1 MQNEANSSSNT
12 SQNAF
17 VAGQKLA
24 GCYVLNREIPGES
37 GLAVWLANDEVLG
50 KEVSLHFVPL
60 AILDD
65 QRGMAELRQ
74 EVKRNR
80 QLIHPHIL
88 RVYDFVEGSGFAA
101 VSMDR
106 FDGESLESLLKRKGR
121 FEPSEIKAWIQQLA
135 GTLDDAHRV
144 QLLHRDIA
152 PSNIYVRPSGGLFVT
167 NFGVAR
173 CIRDAMERTRSL
185 SSDSLH
191 MAYMSPQQVDGEK
204 PTKSD
209 DVYGLGVLVCELIS
223 GKLPFSGHDVVP
235 AIRTTPAPR
244 VADLLGAP
252 VASEWESFVAACMSK
267 APEQRP
273 ATCGAAVALIHSSAG
288 TAGVGPSTPMPEAPP
303 VTKAEAEPVH
313 SPAPPR
319 PAAISAPGAPVKSG
333 GAERRVSFGGNT
345 AAHFNPAP
353 VTEAPEFAAIKD
365 TTLPPEPV
373 VPDSN
378 ATTKAQQAPPAP
390 PVAPANRQSGPKA
403 NLSSN
408 FPELSRPKSKWPV
421 VMAGLAVGLAAFAV
435 INPSSAV
442 RVKKINSGDTNDGAG
457 NVAVVSPDVSG
468 AVESLPLPKG
478 DSQLPPLDGSLP
490 PPVPEDVVNRN
501 LPLPVENVAALPI
514 PVSTLPS
521 NPADIS
527 PITPPPSPPS
537 DDPNK
542 SAVMVPKPS
551 KREIIGAKIPP
562 KVEPEIPPQV
572 PTSPPDVKVPAQLV
586 VGVAVKLP
594 PLPQMPAKLTIP
606 PGADT
611 ATLEKLI
618 AERSNVEVLL
628 KQTAGEAEQAQQ
640 EILHLSDRA
649 KKAQEDLRKTLDE
662 RKKVL
667 TPMLKE
673 NDALVVERKKREEEA
688 SRSEAL
694 ALEARKVADAAKTA
708 YETLVQQ
715 AAVKLEAAKKADEEL
730 RELGQKIVEQAK
742 QSEEFGKN
750 QTQVLALRQ
759 QAALG
764 LQQIERERAL
774 LIAAV
779 EKAKAGA
786 LEAMRVQNQAKIAD
800 LQKKIAPLE
809 SDIKRCEDVLVRL
822 KDIGEAGI
830 PAAKPISERIA
841 ATNAQLKA
849 LRDEIAQ
856 LGGASSPVNA
866 AQPVQPTL
874 QPPPVPTPQ
883 PLPPKSAATTNGVNS
898 IGMRFV
904 KIDDVDFAVN
914 LVTRKDYEAFANEKK
929 LKGGSWRTPGF
940 TQEEDHPVVNVT
952 WKEADAFCKWL
963 TEKDRKAG
971 AIKPTEFYRL
981 PSDFEWSRA
990 VGLPPES
997 GATPED
1003 RDLGVDGIFPWGIDW
1018 PPPAGAGNYAG
1029 EETNSEVKLQ
1039 GYRDDFQWTSP
1050 VGKFKPNAFGLND
1063 MGGNVWQWTNDYFNE
1078 AKESRVLRGG
1088 SWYNGGIKPS
1098 LLASC
1103 RYNAKPDASNDTY
1116 GFRVVRASE
1125 GGKPAVKPK

>member
-1 MQNEANSSSNT
+1 MQNEANSSSNP

-24 GCYVLNREIPGES
+24 GCYVLSREISGES

-50 KEVSLHFVPL
+50 KEVSLHFVPM

-80 QLIHPHIL
+80 QLIHPQIL

-106 FDGESLESLLKRKGR
+106 FDGESLESVLKRKGR
-121 FEPSEIKAWIQQLA
+121 FEPSEIKAWFQQLA

-144 QLLHRDIA
+144 QLIHRDLA
-152 PSNIYVRPSGGLFVT
+152 PSNIYVRPNGGLFVT

-185 SSDSLH
+185 SPDSLH

-204 PTKSD
+204 PTRSD
-209 DVYGLGVLVCELIS
+209 DIYGLGVLACELLS
-223 GKLPFSGHDVVP
+223 GKLPFSGSDVVP

-244 VADLLGAP
+244 VSDLLGAP
-252 VASEWESFVAACMSK
+252 VAAEWESFVAACLAK

-273 ATCGAAVALIHSSAG
+273 ATCGAAVALILS
-288 TAGVGPSTPMPEAPP
+288 TAGPAEATPSAPIAEAPP
-303 VTKAEAEPVH
+303 VAKAEAEPVQ

-319 PAAISAPGAPVKSG
+319 PAAMPASGAPVKSG

-353 VTEAPEFAAIKD
+353 VTESPEFAAIKD
-365 TTLPPEPV
+365 TTLPPEPAL
-373 VPDSN
+373 PDSN
-378 ATTKAQQAPPAP
+378 ATSKAQQAPPAP
-390 PVAPANRQSGPKA
+390 PVAPANRQPGPKA

-435 INPSSAV
+435 I
-442 RVKKINSGDTNDGAG
+442 KKIKSGDANDAVG
-457 NVAVVSPDVSG
+457 NVSAVSPDVSG
-468 AVESLPLPKG
+468 AVEPLPLPKG

-490 PPVPEDVVNRN
+490 PPVPANAINQN
-501 LPLPVENVAALPI
+501 LPLPVENVVALPI
-514 PVSTLPS
+514 PVSTPPAH
-521 NPADIS
+521 PADIS
-527 PITPPPSPPS
+527 PTSPLPSVPG
-537 DDPNK
+537 DEPNK
-542 SAVMVPKPS
+542 ATASVPKPS

-562 KVEPEIPPQV
+562 KVEPEAPPQA
-572 PTSPPDVKVPAQLV
+572 PTNPPSVKIPTLPM

-606 PGADT
+606 PGAD
-611 ATLEKLI
+611 AAALEKLI

-628 KQTAGEAEQAQQ
+628 KQTVGEAEQAQQ
-640 EILHLSDRA
+640 EILHLSDNA

-742 QSEEFGKN
+742 QSEELGKN

-759 QAALG
+759 QAAIA

-774 LIAAV
+774 LNAAV

-786 LEAMRVQNQAKIAD
+786 LEAMRIQNQAKIAD

-809 SDIKRCEDVLVRL
+809 ADIKRCEDVLVRL

-841 ATNAQLKA
+841 AINAQLKV
-849 LRDEIAQ
+849 LRDEISQ
-856 LGGASSPVNA
+856 LGGVSSPVNS
-866 AQPVQPTL
+866 VQPAPQP
-874 QPPPVPTPQ
+874 QPPAPQ
-883 PLPPKSAATTNGVNS
+883 PLPAKSAATTNGVNT

-940 TQEEDHPVVNVT
+940 IQEEDHPVVNVT

-963 TEKDRKAG
+963 TEKERKVG

-981 PSDFEWSRA
+981 PSDIEWSRA

-1003 RDLGVDGIFPWGIDW
+1003 RDLGVDGLFPWGLDW

-1078 AKESRVLRGG
+1078 AKESKVLRGG

-1103 RYNAKPDASNDTY
+1103 RYNAKPDACNDTY